1 MEKIINKLIELGFTK
16 IEATMY
22 ITLLKNGKLN
32 GYQLAKKLDVSKST
46 IYQMLESMV
55 IKGYIYLIPTESKEY
70 LAKEPELLFVE
81 LEKRYLKTN
90 KSVKN
95 ELRKLQNNS
104 NDEYFIK
111 VSERQN
117 IDNTIIDIIK
127 TSEKEIYLNSDFNLL
142 PYKNELKKAT
152 KRGVRIIAFSFYKID
167 NLDLDMEIY
176 YKSDLNNKKITES
189 RLMIVSDLKKSFV
202 VTKLENTIDGIY
214 SENYNFTKIVSE
226 HIHSDIYMAKLSNI
240 FEEKFNEDLK
250 IDTLHEKN
258 NLIR

>member
-226 HIHSDIYMAKLSNI
+226 HIHSDIYMAKLSKI
-240 FEEKFNEDLK
+240 FEKKFSEDLK